1 MRILGRLT
9 LLAVISQIPPLAA
22 EVHFGASVSVTGKPK
37 MGVFHH
43 LDSSGRRNIALSA
56 ENIAV
61 AWEDNRDGVPR
72 IYLASKPLAE
82 RAFGAEHLIS
92 GKDESYE
99 PAVVGIGNG
108 RFVVVWEEAG
118 SVFAR
123 VAGIDKP
130 GPTLRLSR
138 GRASQVTVNGQQ
150 EQVFAAW
157 SEKRGDYPAIYS
169 SQLKIQGTEQLTAT
183 APVAVDAQL
192 PGAPQ
197 LYPALA
203 VSDAGVAI
211 AWEDRRAGHTRLLYS
226 HSADGR
232 QFSPPAHLNEFYSN
246 RDAYDRGNGVARVSL
261 AAFGSADVLATW
273 MDKRRN
279 HRGYSIYSAL
289 GSDGGRDYGPNE
301 RVQSDAGDELP
312 HYNPTA
318 AGNLSG
324 LFLVAWDDYRNGTSD
339 IWLSG
344 YDDDMNWGKDL
355 APPPASGAGEQS
367 NPALILDEQGGLHLV
382 WVEYPEPGSP
392 TQIRYLTGHWNDD

>member
-232 QFSPPAHLNEFYSN
+232 QFSPPHISTNFIPTATRMIGETASPVYRWRHSAPPMSLPLGWIS
-246 RDAYDRGNGVARVSL
+246 AGITGVIQSI
-261 AAFGSADVLATW
+261 
-273 MDKRRN
+273 RRWV
-279 HRGYSIYSAL
+279 A
-289 GSDGGRDYGPNE
+289 
-301 RVQSDAGDELP
+301 
-312 HYNPTA
+312 TA
-318 AGNLSG
+318 AGTMAQTNACKVM
-324 LFLVAWDDYRNGTSD
+324 LVTNCLITTRLPQGT
-339 IWLSG
+339 
-344 YDDDMNWGKDL
+344 
-355 APPPASGAGEQS
+355 
-367 NPALILDEQGGLHLV
+367 
-382 WVEYPEPGSP
+382 
-392 TQIRYLTGHWNDD
+392 